1 MRGEQRKFIIKLVF
15 RSIRDALQVATQLL
29 AGLEGGEVRS
39 LYLSPRRSNDVREMI
54 VEYEGEAS
62 VVDSLI
68 RKATES
74 EGCIKA
80 VVSEFSAELVHACG
94 GVHD

>member
-1 MRGEQRKFIIKLVF
+1 MSVEQRKFIIKLVF
-15 RSIRDALQVATQLL
+15 RNIRDALQAIAQLL
-29 AGLEGGEVRS
+29 TGLEGGEVRS

-54 VEYEGEAS
+54 IEYEGETD

-68 RKATES
+68 KKATES

-80 VVSEFSAELVHACG
+80 VVSEFPAELVHAG
-94 GVHD
+94 EGVYE